1 MIKENTTFIR
11 KLTPSQL
18 LFAKK
23 HGLTHKEMV
32 GYIEDME
39 REEEMEY
46 AFFQE
51 QEREM
56 RENENSP
63 QKIYSAW

>member
-1 MIKENTTFIR
+1 MIKENTTPIR
-11 KLTPSQL
+11 KLTPSEL
-18 LFAKK
+18 LFAKR
-23 HGLTHKEMV
+23 HGLTRKEMI

-51 QEREM
+51 QERE
-56 RENENSP
+56 RLENESSP